1 MGILKGNALR
11 KAENVIDIYNYNGAN
26 YPGIFGEIEIHEKD
40 FVYIDS
46 PLQVEN

>member
-26 YPGIFGEIEIHEKD
+26 YPGIFGEIEIDEKD
-40 FVYIDS
+40 FVSIDS
-46 PLQVEN
+46 PWQVEN